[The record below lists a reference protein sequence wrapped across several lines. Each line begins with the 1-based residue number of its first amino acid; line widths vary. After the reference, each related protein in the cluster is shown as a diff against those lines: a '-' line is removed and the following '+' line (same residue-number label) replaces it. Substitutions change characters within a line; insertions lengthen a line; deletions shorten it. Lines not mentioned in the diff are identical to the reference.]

1 MDQQPGSGGPGA
13 DGEPAGSTSASG
25 ETGNPLGHLPGAD
38 EGRFTIG
45 ERTAGAPTGR
55 MRADQEAGVT
65 AVLDRLK
72 MQPQDQQRLLVQLR
86 KSEYG
91 QGVAELVASGKFTD
105 SPGIRQVLFDCKQKT
120 MIPAAHQALVHADEL
135 LRKGAKGLEFE
146 AKLPQ
151 EKLDLDVLL
160 RNEGRIDAGWQLK
173 GVKSVAGIKS
183 AVNGIVDKQL
193 AGEAGQKVAIL
204 EVNDSLTSITDE
216 ILTKVEEAV
225 EATDAVF
232 EMRFRDGS
240 VTVRPPS
247 PAEP

>member
-1 MDQQPGSGGPGA
+1 M
-13 DGEPAGSTSASG
+13 
-25 ETGNPLGHLPGAD
+25 
-38 EGRFTIG
+38 
-45 ERTAGAPTGR
+45 
-55 MRADQEAGVT
+55 T

-135 LRKGAKGLEFE
+135 LRNGAKGLEFE

-204 EVNDSLTSITDE
+204 EVNDSLTSMTDE